1 MTNSCSNKVSLGKKP
16 EKRYTFEIIWVNYVI
31 MNPFLKTL
39 MYGVG
44 SARRLRILYLD
55 LDLFNKKTY
64 IYTYIKFIQQRS
76 YVNIFL
82 FEVGLL
88 QLPLSPPQKLNTLRL
103 LGSIIK

>member
-1 MTNSCSNKVSLGKKP
+1 MGELCHNESLL
-16 EKRYTFEIIWVNYVI
+16 E
-31 MNPFLKTL
+31 NPHVWS
-39 MYGVG
+39 GVCQEV
-44 SARRLRILYLD
+44 AHTVLRLRFIQQK
-55 LDLFNKKTY
+55 NVY
-64 IYTYIKFIQQRS
+64 IYIYIYIKFIQQRS